1 MWKPEAVYPCVHCC
15 VLGPVGEWQSSSP
28 RVSSLCPFQLW
39 LSVAL
44 RSGPAL
50 HSSPS
55 AGLGGACCAPRV
67 RGSLVHSHG
76 LLIGCSSEN
85 PATFKI
91 SFMFYSFNLVCKW
104 SVFSGK
110 ETCSAGIYV
119 GTVCDST
126 KLLFYEMPS
135 LKQKTFRKLVS
146 NLKWKRI
153 FIIIKI
159 SNTGRKFRNKCLL
172 GFLLWGKNHRPRW
185 CVGGRT
191 CLRPG
196 SPGSSLLKTH
206 LLFRVCF
213 LRV

>member
-1 MWKPEAVYPCVHCC
+1 MLLGSVPKFLLPAALPWVLTGALGSLVRLVQPQKACCTRMWKPEAVYPCVHCC

-55 AGLGGACCAPRV
+55 AALGGARCAPRV

-76 LLIGCSSEN
+76 LLSGCSSEN
-85 PATFKI
+85 TATFKI
-91 SFMFYSFNLVCKW
+91 SFMFYSFNLSFKW
-104 SVFSGK
+104 SVFSEK
-110 ETCSAGIYV
+110 ETRSAGIYV

-146 NLKWKRI
+146 NLK
-153 FIIIKI
+153 
-159 SNTGRKFRNKCLL
+159 
-172 GFLLWGKNHRPRW
+172 
-185 CVGGRT
+185 
-191 CLRPG
+191 
-196 SPGSSLLKTH
+196 
-206 LLFRVCF
+206 
-213 LRV
+213 

>member
-1 MWKPEAVYPCVHCC
+1 MAVFIPACVFT
-15 VLGPVGEWQSSSP
+15 VPFSAVTSSGSALGA
-28 RVSSLCPFQLW
+28 R
-39 LSVAL
+39 
-44 RSGPAL
+44 PAQRPL
-50 HSSPS
+50 YR
-55 AGLGGACCAPRV
+55 AGGARCAPRV
-67 RGSLVHSHG
+67 RGSLVHSRV
-76 LLIGCSSEN
+76 LLRGCSSEN
-85 PATFKI
+85 TATFKM
-91 SFMFYSFNLVCKW
+91 SFMFYSFNLSFKW
-104 SVFSGK
+104 SVFSEK

-119 GTVCDST
+119 DTVCDST
-126 KLLFYEMPS
+126 KLLFHEMPS

-159 SNTGRKFRNKCLL
+159 SNTGRKFRNKCLS
-172 GFLLWGKNHRPRW
+172 GFLLWGKNLRPRW